1 MDLYTMLK
9 NRVAIEEVEKNIV
22 LFKALSDA
30 EISQIMRDDTID
42 FDYKELFVNTCAG
55 RMSSL
60 PNHEW
65 VYPLMFLTDK
75 ETFKKYY
82 IRRVSELSYTEL
94 VFLLKNMC
102 EPECGLLLLE
112 TETFKKYIEVEKE
125 NKGTILQSFLLS
137 AKLYLY
143 EKEDDKDLTLLN
155 QIGEDINSFVQGQEI
170 YSEDVVSV
178 IDEYVITVANVGKEM
193 NINSPILQ
201 KGMDL
206 VKNAMSKNILLS
218 PYMLKMYT
226 LYLAKKLDLDD
237 YVRDIYISM
246 EEKASKRGTYKAS
259 SKKLTIYYD
268 HILHVFNRV
277 FQKLQVTDQ
286 TSLNITCNREYI
298 STLFHELGHVV
309 EQKRVDSIYQSS
321 SEDVAMKDPLFSSWF
336 YNGELSIFN
345 RELYELKH
353 DLFIEEVRADL
364 FSIMNFYMQTNGLLK
379 GVFNE
384 NYLANTSVYNA
395 KKIIEFYT
403 VKTEKGRKVI
413 SPMRQ
418 FIDLYNQNMPENKHI
433 QYIDKNERS
442 IMENLIL
449 GFDVPIEIIREIN
462 KIATGKIITTNLYE
476 EINRIINRY
485 QKEQELQKEEVSVVH
500 K

>member
-1 MDLYTMLK
+1 MDFYTMLK
-9 NRVAIEEVEKNIV
+9 SKVAIEEVEKNIG
-22 LFKALSDA
+22 LFNALSDA

-42 FDYKELFVNTCAG
+42 FDYKELLVSTCADRMG
-55 RMSSL
+55 RLS
-60 PNHEW
+60 NHEW

-82 IRRVSELSYTEL
+82 IPRVSELSYTEL
-94 VFLLKNMC
+94 VFLIKNMY

-112 TETFKKYIEVEKE
+112 TETFKKYIEVERE

-143 EKEDDKDLTLLN
+143 EKEENKDFTLLN
-155 QIGEDINSFVQGQEI
+155 QIGEDINFFVKEQEI

-178 IDEYVITVANVGKEM
+178 IDEYVSTVANDGKGM
-193 NINSPILQ
+193 NRNSPILQ
-201 KGMDL
+201 KCMDL
-206 VKNAMSKNILLS
+206 VKNVMGKGVLMSPSMQKFYILHIVKQLN
-218 PYMLKMYT
+218 
-226 LYLAKKLDLDD
+226 LDD
-237 YVRDIYISM
+237 YVQDIYISM
-246 EEKASKRGTYKAS
+246 EEKGSKRGTYQAS
-259 SKKLTIYYD
+259 AKKLIIYYD

-277 FQKLQVTDQ
+277 FQELQVTDKIAR
-286 TSLNITCNREYI
+286 NIICNREYI
-298 STLFHELGHVV
+298 KALFHELGHVV
-309 EQKRVDSIYQSS
+309 EQKKVDFIYQSS
-321 SEDVAMKDPLFSSWF
+321 SIDAAMKDFLFSSW
-336 YNGELSIFN
+336 YYSGELLLSN
-345 RELYELKH
+345 PELYGLKH

-364 FSIMNFYMQTNGLLK
+364 FSIMQFSMQAKGLLK

-384 NYLANTSVYNA
+384 NYLANTSVEDA
-395 KKIIEFYT
+395 KSIIEFYT

-433 QYIDKNERS
+433 QYIDNKDRS
-442 IMENLIL
+442 IMENLML
-449 GFDVPIEIIREIN
+449 GFDVPIEIIREIS

-476 EINRIINRY
+476 EINRIIDRY
-485 QKEQELQKEEVSVVH
+485 QKEQEFQKEEMSVVH